1 MRFCDFHA
9 ILNLPFFLYFFS
21 FLSRLAGNFMH
32 SSATRGKD
40 RLPFFSALV
49 KLSTFSCIFVLFSP
63 YFWLLC
69 STFVA
74 KWPYYFGYHVVKS
87 PCFELLLDV
96 LSSLSQRLCWD
107 IVVEPKQYQAT
118 SMLHGKNRNTFSFS
132 HPLECGKLSKK
143 KWMKRWKVRINNQYR
158 IHFQKK
164 RSSICFAWKMEID
177 REWRAKMKRAMNKRA
192 PRTYRTYII
201 TIT

>member
-1 MRFCDFHA
+1 MSRWFVCGFVISMRFWICHFFH
-9 ILNLPFFLYFFS
+9 IFFL

-143 KWMKRWKVRINNQYR
+143 MNETMKSAHKQ
-158 IHFQKK
+158 
-164 RSSICFAWKMEID
+164 SISHTFSEKEIFYLFCLKNGN
-177 REWRAKMKRAMNKRA
+177 RPGMKSEDEESNE
-192 PRTYRTYII
+192 
-201 TIT
+201 